1 MAAPHHILLL
11 FVDGLGI
18 GEADETCN
26 PCCQPGLKYFNHFL
40 TQTFPRPLK
49 GGGFALGLDA
59 GLGLPGLPQSATGQT
74 ALLTG
79 VNSAQAIGR
88 HLNGFPN
95 QALREILARSSILST
110 IVKRGYD
117 AAFLNTFRPPF
128 FDYAPQD
135 ILRFL
140 SATTVSNLYA
150 ELPFFDLDDLAAE
163 RSVYQDLT
171 GEALVADGFNVPVFS
186 VEKAGE
192 IVGRRSRDFHFTL
205 FEYFQTDRAGHSRDL
220 ARASQELLKL
230 ELFLETVLAHVDL
243 SDTLV
248 LLTSDHGNIE
258 NVCVKG
264 HTVNPAMTLLFGCC
278 ARETAAQ
285 LFSILDV
292 TPAILH
298 WLPERPRKSSI
309 SPVLEP

>member
-1 MAAPHHILLL
+1 MAAPDHILLL

-18 GEADETCN
+18 GEPDESCN
-26 PCCQPGLKYFNHFL
+26 PCCQPGLTYFNHFL
-40 TQTFPRPLK
+40 GQTFPHPLK
-49 GGGFALGLDA
+49 DGGIALGLDA

-79 VNSAQAIGR
+79 VNGAQAIGR

-95 QALREILARSSILST
+95 QALREILARSSILAT
-110 IVKRGYD
+110 IKRRGYD

-128 FDYAPQD
+128 FDYAPED

-150 ELPFFDLDDLAAE
+150 ELPFFNLDDLAAE

-171 GEALVADGFNVPVFS
+171 GEALVADGFSVPVFS

-192 IVGRRSRDFHFTL
+192 IIGRRSRDFHFAL

-220 ARASQELLKL
+220 ARARQELQKL
-230 ELFLETVLAHVDL
+230 ELFLATVLTHVDL
-243 SDTLV
+243 AHTLV

-264 HTVNPAMTLLFGCC
+264 HTTNPAMTLLFGCC
-278 ARETAAQ
+278 ARETAAR
-285 LFSILDV
+285 LSSILDV
-292 TPAILH
+292 APAILH
-298 WLPERPRKSSI
+298 WLPERPLKRS
-309 SPVLEP
+309 VLPTPEP

>member
-1 MAAPHHILLL
+1 MAVPHHILLL

-18 GEADETCN
+18 GEPDESCN
-26 PCCQPGLKYFNHFL
+26 PCCQSGLKYFNHFL
-40 TQTFPRPLK
+40 AQTFPRSLK
-49 GGGFALGLDA
+49 GGGIALGLDA

-79 VNSAQAIGR
+79 VNSAQTIGR

-95 QALREILARSSILST
+95 QALREILARSSILAT
-110 IVKRGYD
+110 INRRGYD

-150 ELPFFDLDDLAAE
+150 ELPFFNLDDLAAE

-171 GEALVADGFNVPVFS
+171 GEALVADGFAVPVFS

-192 IVGRRSRDFHFTL
+192 IIGRRSRDFHFTL

-220 ARASQELLKL
+220 ARARQELVKL

-243 SDTLV
+243 NHTLV

-258 NVCVKG
+258 NVCIKS
-264 HTVNPAMTLLFGCC
+264 HTTNPAMTLLFGCC
-278 ARETAAQ
+278 AQETATR
-285 LFSILDV
+285 LSSILDV
-292 TPAILH
+292 APAILH
-298 WLPERPRKSSI
+298 WLPERPHQSSI
-309 SPVLEP
+309 LPAPEP